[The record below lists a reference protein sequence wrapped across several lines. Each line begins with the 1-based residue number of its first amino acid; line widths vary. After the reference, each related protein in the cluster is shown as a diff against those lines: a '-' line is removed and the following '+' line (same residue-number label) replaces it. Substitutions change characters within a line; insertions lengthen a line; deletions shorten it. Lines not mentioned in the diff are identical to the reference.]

1 MGMVRFSEIGISGKP
16 ALMEFSQQ
24 TVKITGIH
32 TQSVSKAAPMS
43 ALLRSVFLFLGLVA
57 ATSRPSSCVAFD
69 DSTSGLSR
77 PNIVWVVVEDMS
89 DHFGCY
95 GETTIKTPNV
105 DRLAAEGVLF
115 QNAFVTAPV
124 CSTCRSA
131 LITGMY
137 QTTIGVHHHRSG
149 RGIVKIQLPTGVR
162 PIPVLFKEAGY
173 WVSNGYEEILNLARP
188 GTKARKPRP
197 AKTDY
202 NFEYAST
209 LYDNSD
215 WKGRAKGQPFFA
227 QIQLRGG
234 KGRTLDTPNP
244 ISPDKVQ
251 LPPYYPDD
259 PVIKDD
265 WAKYLNSVMNTD
277 IAVGK
282 LFARLKRDGDLKNT
296 FIFFITDHGISHAR
310 GKQFVYEEGMK
321 IPLIIHG
328 PGLNA
333 GQKRDDL
340 VLQID
345 LAATSLALAGIKIP
359 AHLESVDL
367 FADDYSP
374 RKFVVSARDRCDE
387 TVDRLR
393 GIRTARYKYIRNFL
407 HERPYLQP
415 NAYKDNKD
423 ILKAMRRLYAAGK
436 LNLAQSLIMRTSR
449 PKEELFDLKNDP
461 LELNNLAGSPGHRRI
476 LSEHRA
482 MLEDWIQ
489 KTGDKG
495 MQNEPEEVFDSDMRV
510 YLDKIRKRDRRRFEE
525 ISRNIALMKEWAAA
539 GK

>member
-1 MGMVRFSEIGISGKP
+1 MPSR
-16 ALMEFSQQ
+16 LR
-24 TVKITGIH
+24 
-32 TQSVSKAAPMS
+32 S
-43 ALLRSVFLFLGLVA
+43 ALLITGLIAACFLSYPCA
-57 ATSRPSSCVAFD
+57 AAD
-69 DSTSGLSR
+69 DSTSGSAQ

-105 DRLAAEGVLF
+105 DRLASEGVLF
-115 QNAFVTAPV
+115 RNAFVTAPV

-137 QTTIGVHHHRSG
+137 QTTIGAHHHRSG
-149 RGIVKIQLPTGVR
+149 RGTVKLQLPKGVR
-162 PIPVLFKEAGY
+162 PIPELFREAGY
-173 WVSNGYEEILNLARP
+173 WVSNGYEEILNPARP
-188 GTKARKPRP
+188 GTKTRKPRP

-202 NFEYAST
+202 NFEYDPK
-209 LYDNSD
+209 LYDSPD
-215 WKGRAKGQPFFA
+215 WKGRANGQPFFA

-244 ISPDKVQ
+244 ISPEKVK

-259 PVIKDD
+259 PVIRDD

-282 LFARLKRDGDLKNT
+282 LLARLKRDGDMKNT
-296 FIFFITDHGISHAR
+296 FIFFITDHGVSHAR

-359 AHLESVDL
+359 SHLESVDL
-367 FADDYSP
+367 LADDYSP

-393 GIRTARYKYIRNFL
+393 GVRTARYKYIRNFL
-407 HERPYLQP
+407 HKRPYLQP

-423 ILKAMRRLYAAGK
+423 ILKAMRRLHAAGK
-436 LNLAQSLIMRTSR
+436 LNEAQSLIMRTSR
-449 PKEELFDLKNDP
+449 PREELFDLKNDP
-461 LELNNLAGSPGHRRI
+461 LELNNLAGSPEHRRI
-476 LSEHRA
+476 LAEHRA
-482 MLEDWIQ
+482 MLEAWIQ

-495 MQNEPEEVFDSDMRV
+495 MLAEPAAVFDSDMQV
-510 YLDKIRKRDRRRFEE
+510 YLDKIQKRDRKRFEE
-525 ISRNIALMKEWAAA
+525 ISRNIALMKKWAAD